1 MQSLHLRSDTL
12 LEIATFLVRRWSEK
26 QNVAVGIADQKEIQT
41 KLKENKVVMFPL
53 DHYFGSNFQ
62 KYRQFR
68 TTLWYEAMRL
78 KYCNKILSND
88 HAFGF
93 ILNTLETRRIETLG
107 RRQWRGM
114 DEELIFSYG
123 FGWLY
128 RPLLN
133 SLYGKSRIVEG
144 FSQYFLMG
152 DIKGEVTS
160 SQFEKIAKAAEFAK
174 EAVKQAI
181 DNNYDTEWLE
191 KKIPEIIKILEVD
204 ALLTIPLSV
213 PKIST
218 GIAVSEEDFVKT
230 LGKITK
236 FREDDFGELDPKR
249 ISEGKTVF
257 EEFKV
262 LLEENQLNEN
272 RGLNV
277 ENIGISIPNSMN
289 VDETKIYD
297 ADLISNLKSK
307 FKEWKT
313 GWKEQHV
320 ISGDEFDEET
330 YIEGH
335 DPFLTDKKITIKT
348 RIVILLD
355 HSSSIAN
362 EQVQYKKT
370 TLALC
375 EVLSFLKVKFSVFAF
390 NTEQRQVM
398 CWQIKPEN
406 MKWNSIAAKR
416 LAQIKANGGTPLAEV
431 YSLMLPML
439 RSKKPDIFLTLSDGE
454 PSDPDAVR
462 SMVHTFK
469 LLGIRMAAIGVGP
482 SLMISTIIANNLRHL
497 GYENT
502 LAVSR
507 LNDIPNR
514 VLDVLSRN

>member
-1 MQSLHLRSDTL
+1 
-12 LEIATFLVRRWSEK
+12 
-26 QNVAVGIADQKEIQT
+26 
-41 KLKENKVVMFPL
+41 
-53 DHYFGSNFQ
+53 
-62 KYRQFR
+62 
-68 TTLWYEAMRL
+68 
-78 KYCNKILSND
+78 
-88 HAFGF
+88 
-93 ILNTLETRRIETLG
+93 ETIG

-114 DEELIFSYG
+114 DEEIIFSYG

-133 SLYGKSRIVEG
+133 SLYGKTRIVEA

-152 DIKGEVTS
+152 DIKGEVNP
-160 SQFEKIAKAAEFAK
+160 SQFEKIVKATEFAK
-174 EAVKQAI
+174 EVVREAI
-181 DNNYDTEWLE
+181 EKNHDTEWLE
-191 KKIPEIIKILEVD
+191 KKIPEIIKILELD
-204 ALLTIPLSV
+204 ALITIPLSV
-213 PKIST
+213 PKIGM
-218 GIAVSEEDFVKT
+218 GIAISEEDFVKT
-230 LGKITK
+230 LGKIAK
-236 FREDDFGELDPKR
+236 FRESDFGELDPKR
-249 ISEGKTVF
+249 IAEGKTVF

-272 RGLNV
+272 RGLSA
-277 ENIGISIPNSMN
+277 ENIGISVPSYMN

-297 ADLISNLKSK
+297 ADLVNNLKAK

-320 ISGDEFDEET
+320 STGDEFDEET

-335 DPFLTDKKITIKT
+335 SPFLTDKKITIKT

-362 EQVQYKKT
+362 EQVQYKKA

-375 EVLSFLKVKFSVFAF
+375 KVLAFLKVKFSVYAF
-390 NTEQRQVM
+390 NTEQRQVT
-398 CWQIKPEN
+398 CWLIKPEN
-406 MKWNSIAAKR
+406 IKWNNIAAKR

-431 YSLMLPML
+431 YSIMLPMI

-462 SMVHTFK
+462 AMVNTFK
-469 LLGIRMAAIGVGP
+469 LLGIKMVAIGVGP
-482 SLMISTIIANNLRHL
+482 STMISTIIASNLKHL

-514 VLDVLSRN
+514 VLNVLGRN

>member
-1 MQSLHLRSDTL
+1 MQSLHLRNDTL

-26 QNVAVGIADQKEIQT
+26 SISVGISEQKEILT
-41 KLKENKVVMFPL
+41 KLKENKVIMLPIE
-53 DHYFGSNFQ
+53 HYFGTNFQ

-68 TTLWYEAMRL
+68 TALWYEAMRL
-78 KYCNKILSND
+78 KHCTKILSND

-93 ILNTLETRRIETLG
+93 LLNTLETRRIETIG

-114 DEELIFSYG
+114 DEEIIFSYG
-123 FGWLY
+123 FAWLY

-133 SLYGKSRIVEG
+133 SIYGKGRIAEA

-152 DIKGEVTS
+152 DIKGEINP
-160 SQFEKIAKAAEFAK
+160 SQFEKIVKATEFAK
-174 EAVKQAI
+174 EVVKEALER
-181 DNNYDTEWLE
+181 NYNTEWLE
-191 KKIPEIIKILEVD
+191 KKIPEIIKILELD
-204 ALLTIPLSV
+204 ALITIPLSV
-213 PKIST
+213 PKIGT
-218 GIAVSEEDFVKT
+218 GIAISEEDFVKM

-236 FREDDFGELDPKR
+236 FRESDFGELDPRR
-249 ISEGKTVF
+249 IAEGKTVF

-262 LLEENQLNEN
+262 LLQENQLNEN
-272 RGLNV
+272 RGLSSENV
-277 ENIGISIPNSMN
+277 GISIPSSMDA
-289 VDETKIYD
+289 DETKIYD
-297 ADLISNLKSK
+297 VDLVNNLKAK

-320 ISGDEFDEET
+320 ITGDEFDEET
-330 YIEGH
+330 YLEGH
-335 DPFLTDKKITIKT
+335 NPFLTDKKITIKI

-362 EQVQYKKT
+362 EQVQYKKA

-375 EVLSFLKVKFSVFAF
+375 EVLAFLKVKFSVYAF
-390 NTEQRQVM
+390 NTEQRQVT
-398 CWQIKPEN
+398 CWLVKPEN
-406 MKWNSIAAKR
+406 IKWNSIAAKR

-431 YSLMLPML
+431 YSIMLPMI

-462 SMVHTFK
+462 AMVNTFN
-469 LLGIRMAAIGVGP
+469 LLGIKMVAIGVGQ
-482 SLMISTIIANNLRHL
+482 STMISTIIASNLKHL
-497 GYENT
+497 GYERT

-514 VLDVLSRN
+514 VLNVLGRN